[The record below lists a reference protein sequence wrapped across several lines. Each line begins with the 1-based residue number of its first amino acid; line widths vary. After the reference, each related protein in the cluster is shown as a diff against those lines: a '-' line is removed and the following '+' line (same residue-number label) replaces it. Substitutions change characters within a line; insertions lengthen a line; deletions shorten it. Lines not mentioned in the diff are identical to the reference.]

1 MGRRSGSHRASTRRT
16 LVVCLAAV
24 VLAGLMMTLV
34 ACGGED
40 VAVATD
46 APEASKVLAVQSK
59 MPFQI
64 MIPAYLPE
72 DFDRRGVRVNV
83 NQSGPGA
90 EPMVELV
97 YTTEEGAT
105 VTLQEWVPVNPGK
118 EILANSRPI
127 VTKWGRAWLLYQ
139 EDALAAI
146 WADVGPT
153 RVSMFTT
160 DLDVIDTEHLLSAAN
175 TLGPA
180 SNKQV
185 FSFDAAPTKV
195 KEVAPPKP
203 FKVPVKNGV
212 QTLTL
217 VVTPGGYSPLRFSV
231 RKDVPVKLTFRQ
243 LGQVGCGNELVF
255 PADPVSPSS
264 LRLASPTDEEV
275 LKFTPRTPGTFEFHC
290 SHQMYRGLMTVL
302 P

>member
-1 MGRRSGSHRASTRRT
+1 
-16 LVVCLAAV
+16 
-24 VLAGLMMTLV
+24 
-34 ACGGED
+34 
-40 VAVATD
+40 
-46 APEASKVLAVQSK
+46 
-59 MPFQI
+59 
-64 MIPAYLPE
+64 
-72 DFDRRGVRVNV
+72 
-83 NQSGPGA
+83 
-90 EPMVELV
+90 MVELV

-105 VTLQEWVPVNPGK
+105 VTLQEWVPVHPGK

-153 RVSMFTT
+153 RVSVFTT
-160 DLDVIDTEHLLSAAN
+160 DLHLVDTEHLLSVAN

-203 FKVPVKNGV
+203 FKVPVKEGV

-231 RKDVPVKLTFRQ
+231 RKDMPVKLTFRQ

-255 PADPVSPSS
+255 PSDPTSPSS
-264 LRLASPTDEEV
+264 LRLETPTDEEV
-275 LKFTPRTPGTFEFHC
+275 LEFTPRTLGTFEFHC
-290 SHQMYRGLMTVL
+290 AHQMYRGLMTVL